1 MLETFVHV
9 RSLNPAALIAEIV
22 LHAKATAP
30 AVVIFTH
37 LSMAD
42 MHFVSLAE
50 PGVPT

>member
-1 MLETFVHV
+1 MLETLVHV
-9 RSLNPAALIAEIV
+9 RSLTPASLITDIV
-22 LHAKATAP
+22 LHAKATTP
-30 AVVIFTH
+30 DEVIFTH